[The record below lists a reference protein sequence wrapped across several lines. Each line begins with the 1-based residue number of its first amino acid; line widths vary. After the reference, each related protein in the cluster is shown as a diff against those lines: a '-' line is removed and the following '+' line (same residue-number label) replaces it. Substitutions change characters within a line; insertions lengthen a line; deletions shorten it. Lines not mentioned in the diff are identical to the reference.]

1 MYAVSDCSCEND
13 MSLIAIKTKGM
24 NISMTSTGLLTVNTA
39 EIIEVSE
46 FKILGE
52 TVDRHM
58 SFAAHVEN
66 IFSQDG
72 SYTPFWFQSAN
83 CVST

>member
-1 MYAVSDCSCEND
+1 
-13 MSLIAIKTKGM
+13 MSLIAIKTKAM
-24 NISMTSTGLLTVNTA
+24 NISMSSIGLLTVNSA

-46 FKILGE
+46 FKLLGK
-52 TVDRHM
+52 TVDQQM

-72 SYTPFWFQSAN
+72 SYTPFWFLSAT
-83 CVST
+83 VVAVKD